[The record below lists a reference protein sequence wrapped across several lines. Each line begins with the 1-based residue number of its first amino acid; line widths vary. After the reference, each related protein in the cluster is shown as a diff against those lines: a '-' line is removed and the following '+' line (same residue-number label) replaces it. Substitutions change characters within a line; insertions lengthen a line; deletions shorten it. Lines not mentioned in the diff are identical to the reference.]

1 MTTLRVLP
9 DPATVCA
16 ELLLAAASASGQLV
30 LAGGATPRP
39 AYERAARD
47 PAKWRTATVWFSDER
62 CVSPK
67 DARSN
72 YRMVQAALLGP
83 LHGGACPDVHRIRGE
98 LGPRAAADEYERRLQ
113 GVGPPRFDLVLLGLG
128 ADGHTASLFPGQESL
143 HERERL
149 VVGIERP
156 GQPPFVPRVSLTLPA
171 LSLSRRVVF
180 LVTGAEKAGAVAA
193 AFGASAQPDPRVP
206 ASMLAPRVGEVLV
219 LLDAAAAA
227 RL

>member
-9 DPATVCA
+9 DPAATCA
-16 ELLLAAASASGQLV
+16 ELLLAAASAGGQLV
-30 LAGGATPRP
+30 LAGGTTPRP
-39 AYERAARD
+39 AYERAALD
-47 PAKWRTATVWFSDER
+47 PVKWRTATVWFSDER

-72 YRMVQAALLGP
+72 YRMVRTALLSR
-83 LHGGACPDVHRIRGE
+83 LHGGACPDVHRIQGE
-98 LGPRAAADEYERRLQ
+98 LGPREAADEYERWLR
-113 GVGPPRFDLVLLGLG
+113 GAGPPRFDLVLLGLG

-149 VVGIERP
+149 AVGIKRSA
-156 GQPPFVPRVSLTLPA
+156 QPPFVPRVSLTLPA
-171 LSLSRRVVF
+171 LSLSRRLVF